1 MNHTNQ
7 LFEESIEVFQIARTN
22 ELFTQLKN
30 KEERQKVFRRTFLI
44 ERLDVAKNEG

>member
-7 LFEESIEVFQIARTN
+7 LFEESIEVLQIARTN

-30 KEERQKVFRRTFLI
+30 KENN
-44 ERLDVAKNEG
+44 NET

>member
-30 KEERQKVFRRTFLI
+30 KENN
-44 ERLDVAKNEG
+44 NET